1 MIRYSVTDGICV
13 LRLDLPPVNTLTLEL
28 LEVLC
33 ASVKQANEDPD
44 IQGIIITGGP
54 GHFSAG
60 ADVRMFQEISTADD
74 AKNASRIF
82 QDAFQEIENSP
93 KPVLAA
99 VSGRVIGGALELAM
113 ACHFRVCDKETRF
126 STPEVNLG
134 INPGAG
140 GSQRLPRLTGVEEA
154 LSMLLTAKQ
163 IKADEALAMGL
174 VDAVSDPDQLMD
186 LALETLKSGSEP
198 VRTGGR
204 TDKIEDRA
212 ANASAIHTARERLA
226 KVRPELIAPAGIIK
240 ALETGLQE
248 SFEAG
253 LLMEQEVFAECMAA
267 PAARNKMYVFF
278 ATRDTGKISGL
289 SSVKPNSIAQAA
301 VIGMGSMGTGI
312 AHALIIGGTPVIVRD
327 EDQSVLDKG
336 VGRITRSIEKRV
348 ESGKMTRARADEM
361 LSLLT
366 TTTDWQG
373 IADAVL
379 VIEAVFEET
388 KVKHAVI
395 KQIEATC
402 SDDTIVASNTS
413 TISLDALAEGMQ
425 NPERLIGMHF
435 FNPAQTMPL
444 VEIIRHDATP
454 DDIIMTALKFART
467 IRKTPVL
474 VRNREGFIVNR
485 MFIPYLKE
493 AFRLLEDG
501 ASPTAIDQAMI
512 DFGMAMGPLTLIDM
526 AGIDI
531 LVFVDEVMSQ
541 AFPTH
546 GKLSPIAV
554 RLVENG
560 AMGQK
565 TGVGVY
571 KYEKGDRRPHPSEE
585 TSRIIADVQEENKKE
600 ARQIDSDEITERLI
614 LRMVNE
620 GFHIM
625 EEGIAQRES
634 DLDAAM
640 VLGTGFPDFRGGV
653 MKYARDAGLDNV
665 IDRLDELSNK
675 FGKRFLPCEYM
686 REQKGQ

>member
-13 LRLDLPPVNTLTLEL
+13 LRLDLPPVNTLTFEL
-28 LEVLC
+28 LEKLC
-33 ASVKQANEDPD
+33 ASVKQANDDPD
-44 IQGIIITGGP
+44 VQGIIITGGP

-60 ADVRMFQEISTADD
+60 ADVGMFREISTADE

-82 QDAFQEIENSP
+82 QDAFQEVENSP
-93 KPVLAA
+93 KPVVAA
-99 VSGRVIGGALELAM
+99 VSGRVMGGALELAM
-113 ACHFRVCDKETRF
+113 ACHFRVCDKDTRF
-126 STPEVNLG
+126 SAPEVNLG

-140 GSQRLPRLTGVEEA
+140 GTQRLPRLTGVEKA
-154 LSMLLTAKQ
+154 LSMMLTAKPV
-163 IKADEALAMGL
+163 KADEALAMGL
-174 VDAVSDPDQLMD
+174 VDAVCDADQLMNQS
-186 LALETLKSGSEP
+186 LEILKSGSEP
-198 VRTGGR
+198 VRTGSR
-204 TDKIEDRA
+204 TDKIQNQEK
-212 ANASAIHTARERLA
+212 NAVAFEKARGILA

-240 ALETGLQE
+240 AVETGLQE
-248 SFEAG
+248 SLQAG
-253 LLMEQEVFAECMAA
+253 LLMEQEVFAECMAT
-267 PAARNKMYVFF
+267 PAARNKIYVFF
-278 ATRDTGKISGL
+278 ATSDTAKMPDL
-289 SSVKPNSIAQAA
+289 ADVKPGRISQAA
-301 VIGMGSMGTGI
+301 VIGMGSMGMGI

-327 EDQSVLDKG
+327 EEQSFLDKS
-336 VGRITRSIEKRV
+336 VGRITRSIGKRV
-348 ESGKMTRARADEM
+348 EGGKLSQARADEM

-366 TTTDWQG
+366 TTTDWQD
-373 IADAVL
+373 IADADL
-379 VIEAVFEET
+379 VIEAVFEDMQ
-388 KVKHAVI
+388 VKQAVI
-395 KQIEATC
+395 KRIEETC
-402 SDDTIVASNTS
+402 SADTIIASNTS
-413 TISLDALAEGMQ
+413 TISLDILAEGMQ

-444 VEIIRHDATP
+444 VEIIRRDKTP
-454 DDIIMTALKFART
+454 GEIIMTALKLARK

-531 LVFVDEVMSQ
+531 LVFVDEVMNR

-546 GKLSPIAV
+546 GKLSSIAV
-554 RLVENG
+554 QLVENG

-565 TGVGVY
+565 AGAGVY
-571 KYEKGDRRPHPSEE
+571 KYEKGDRRPHPSED
-585 TSRIIADVQEENKKE
+585 TSRIIAEVQAGIKKE
-600 ARQIDSDEITERLI
+600 PRKVDSDEITERLI

-653 MKYARDAGLDNV
+653 MKYARDVGLENV
-665 IDRLDELSNK
+665 INRLDELSNK